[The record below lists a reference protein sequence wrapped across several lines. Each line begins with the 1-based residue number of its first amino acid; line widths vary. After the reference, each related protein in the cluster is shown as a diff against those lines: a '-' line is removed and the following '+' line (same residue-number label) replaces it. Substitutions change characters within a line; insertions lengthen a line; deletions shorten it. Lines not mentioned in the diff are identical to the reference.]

1 MGLQEKTVSK
11 MVDQDID
18 SLSVVVLMREADIS
32 ALSLSIG
39 QMLLLSRWVF
49 GLRDTNSRYDSS
61 PSEPASDEATLLV
74 SHHSSSIMSG
84 TLPATAQCV

>member
-1 MGLQEKTVSK
+1 MEEAKTAGLNEATVSK

-18 SLSVVVLMREADIS
+18 SLFVVGLLREADIS

-39 QMLLLSRWVF
+39 QMLLLSRWVS

-61 PSEPASDEATLLV
+61 PSEPASDEAT
-74 SHHSSSIMSG
+74 S
-84 TLPATAQCV
+84 